1 MPRLRLPII
10 LVSFILITAAW
21 SAPQS
26 IYYRSANGQWLP
38 LPATS
43 ESGTISFTLDPA
55 QINSGSTMIILD
67 LPQGIRLDDERPP
80 MVTGLK
86 LDGRPLKDSAVID
99 LDWLP
104 APPQT
109 LLIAMVDSENPLDPD
124 SLVVKVN
131 DTVLTREQ
139 AQLRP
144 DGTGRGA
151 RLELALG
158 DLLAA
163 QGRFANRI
171 EWRIADQSPPRN
183 VTSRALTYRCL
194 GDVKD
199 SPTLLVESS
208 YAGYEKLE
216 VLTDGKM
223 MMPGETTYGSTW
235 ASEEVPGD
243 HWVVVAWPQPQELKG
258 IEVFWANFQ
267 SVFHAPQELL
277 VQTWDGTK
285 WNTLTAL
292 RQLPAPSST
301 TISFPPLKSNRLRLL
316 QPNGKGHPVR
326 PNIMWITEIKVL

>member
-1 MPRLRLPII
+1 MPRLCLLIT
-10 LVSFILITAAW
+10 LVSLILITAAW

-26 IYYRSANGQWLP
+26 VYFKAANGQWLP

-43 ESGTISFTLDPA
+43 ESGTVSFTLDPS
-55 QINSGSTMIILD
+55 QIKSGSTMIILD
-67 LPQGIRLDDERPP
+67 LPQGIKLDDERPP
-80 MVTGLK
+80 VMTGLK
-86 LDGRPLKDSAVID
+86 LDGRPLKDNAVID

-109 LLIAMVDSENPLDPD
+109 LLIAMADGENPLDAD

-139 AQLRP
+139 AQLRA
-144 DGTGRGA
+144 DSTGRNG
-151 RLELALG
+151 RLELSIG
-158 DLLAA
+158 DLLAR

-171 EWRIADQSPPRN
+171 EWRIADQSPQRN

-194 GDVKD
+194 GEVKD

-223 MMPGETTYGSTW
+223 MAPGETTYGSTW

-243 HWVVVAWPQPQELKG
+243 HWVVIAWPQAQELKG

-267 SVFHAPQELL
+267 GVFHAPQELL

-285 WNTLTAL
+285 WNTLTSL
-292 RQLPAPSST
+292 HEVPATRST
-301 TISFPPLKSNRLRLL
+301 TISFPPLKSTRVRLL
-316 QPNGKGHPVR
+316 QPSGMGHIVR